1 MKLFQL
7 LKLCKIPLILT
18 ALSLVSCDGKIS
30 NLTTKKGE
38 NSMTNQGCRNLHK
51 VIDVDDLLKQMYDNI
66 DSHCLFDMPT
76 EELESIWGVK
86 IFDFSNVDDISESTA
101 LVEEYHV
108 YNRNNDTF
116 FITKQKNENSVYLM
130 ISPTEVYINKTN
142 GIWYGNMG
150 LGKFP
155 ADFPAPSKIHRMP
168 HEVSLPNV
176 PADFNPRVSPKNS
189 VYDTWSFYYWWKGEL
204 EMNKPFLVIE
214 TGMDNFPAS
223 PMLYQNSYNYMFLNQ
238 LYK

>member
-1 MKLFQL
+1 MKIRKYRHLFFV
-7 LKLCKIPLILT
+7 ISITLT
-18 ALSLVSCDGKIS
+18 CCTQANSEDKNNLS
-30 NLTTKKGE
+30 N
-38 NSMTNQGCRNLHK
+38 NQRSSTMNQETCRNLHK
-51 VIDVDDLLKQMYDNI
+51 VSDVDDLLKQLYDNI
-66 DSHCLFDMPT
+66 DSYCLFDMPT

-86 IFDFSNVDDISESTA
+86 VFDFSNVDNISESRA

-130 ISPTEVYINKTN
+130 ISPTEVYVNKTN
-142 GIWYGNMG
+142 GIWLGNMG

-155 ADFPAPSKIHRMP
+155 ADLPAPSKIHRMP

-176 PADFNPRVSPKNS
+176 SSDFKPRPSPKNS
-189 VYDTWSFYYWWKGEL
+189 VYDTWSFYYWWQGEL
-204 EMNKPFLVIE
+204 EMSKPFLVIE
-214 TGMDNFPAS
+214 TGMDNVPAS
-223 PMLYQNSYNYMFLNQ
+223 PVLYQNGYNYNFLEQ